1 MRDIISSW
9 RCEPETKYNDFN
21 IPTMDGGQDQI
32 VKWGTIRHNE
42 RQIIPYAEWKPENKI
57 VLAFDPARTGD
68 NSILSAMQVYEDPDY
83 GICGDIINCVNFIDT
98 ASRKKYKLDA
108 NKQVDLLRYYLT
120 AYNGDNPDYEY
131 IDQVLFDSGAG
142 G

>member
-1 MRDIISSW
+1 MQAVADLHS
-9 RCEPETKYNDFN
+9 C
-21 IPTMDGGQDQI
+21 
-32 VKWGTIRHNE
+32 
-42 RQIIPYAEWKPENKI
+42 KI
-57 VLAFDPARTGD
+57 W
-68 NSILSAMQVYEDPDY
+68 
-83 GICGDIINCVNFIDT
+83 
-98 ASRKKYKLDA
+98 KKYKLDA